1 MSSCSLRTADFKVSK
16 LDISRGRVSTLPPC
30 SLRNWIGR
38 TPHQYSSLVIS
49 HSSQKALRPCCSA
62 LPETRTITRSETGS
76 EEIKPS
82 SLASQLIPNLHEV
95 ETLLTN
101 ICETSSIA
109 EFELKLSGFNL
120 RMARGLKSKNLP
132 LPPVP
137 SPAPDIQHTS
147 SIPSD
152 SNGLVKTTSLALFKP
167 EPVSSS
173 PEGISRFVEK
183 ATDEG
188 LSILPSPIVGFF
200 RRSRTIKGKRAP
212 PSCKENQ
219 VVKEGQ
225 VLCYIDQLGA
235 EIPIESDISG
245 EVVKILRKDG
255 EPVGYGDALI
265 AVLPSFPG
273 IKKLQ

>member
-1 MSSCSLRTADFKVSK
+1 MASCSLRAVDIKVSK
-16 LDISRGRVSTLPPC
+16 LDIRRGRVSTLQPC

-38 TPHQYSSLVIS
+38 TPHQYSTLVIS
-49 HSSQKALRPCCSA
+49 HSSQKALHACSSA
-62 LPETRTITRSETGS
+62 SPETQTVIKSETGS

-82 SLASQLIPNLHEV
+82 NLVSQLIPNLHEV

-101 ICETSSIA
+101 ICDTSSIA

-120 RMARGLKSKNLP
+120 RMVRSLKSENLP
-132 LPPVP
+132 LPPAP
-137 SPAPDIQHTS
+137 APAPDIQNTS

-152 SNGLVKTTSLALFKP
+152 SNGLVKTSLALVKP

-173 PEGISRFVEK
+173 PEGISRYVEK
-183 ATDEG
+183 ATDGG
-188 LSILPSPIVGFF
+188 LSILVSPKVGVF

-212 PSCKENQ
+212 PSCEENQ
-219 VVKEGQ
+219 VVKEGK

-245 EVVKILRKDG
+245 EIVKILRKDG
-255 EPVGYGDALI
+255 EPVGYGDPLI

-273 IKKLQ
+273 IKKLL

>member
-1 MSSCSLRTADFKVSK
+1 MASCSLRTADFKVLK

-38 TPHQYSSLVIS
+38 TPHRYSSLVIS
-49 HSSQKALRPCCSA
+49 HSSQNALYVCCSA
-62 LPETRTITRSETGS
+62 SPETRTITRSETGS

-82 SLASQLIPNLHEV
+82 SLVSQLIPNLHEV

-120 RMARGLKSKNLP
+120 RMTRSIKSENLP

-137 SPAPDIQHTS
+137 AAASVIQNTS
-147 SIPSD
+147 SIQSD
-152 SNGLVKTTSLALFKP
+152 SNGSVKTTSLALFKP
-167 EPVSSS
+167 EPISS

-188 LSILPSPIVGFF
+188 LSILPSPKVGFF

>member
-1 MSSCSLRTADFKVSK
+1 MHVVL
-16 LDISRGRVSTLPPC
+16 
-30 SLRNWIGR
+30 
-38 TPHQYSSLVIS
+38 H
-49 HSSQKALRPCCSA
+49 RPR
-62 LPETRTITRSETGS
+62 PRIETGS
-76 EEIKPS
+76 EETKVS

-101 ICETSSIA
+101 ICDTSSIV
-109 EFELKLSGFNL
+109 EFELRLSGYDL
-120 RMARGLKSKNLP
+120 HMVRGLKSED
-132 LPPVP
+132 LPPP
-137 SPAPDIQHTS
+137 PAPTPAPVSQNTS
-147 SIPSD
+147 SVGSELNE
-152 SNGLVKTTSLALFKP
+152 SVKTTSLALLKP
-167 EPVSSS
+167 EHVSSS
-173 PEGISRFVEK
+173 PEGNSRFIEK

-188 LSILPSPIVGFF
+188 LAILQSPKVGFF

-225 VLCYIDQLGA
+225 VLCYVDQLGA
-235 EIPIESDISG
+235 EIPIESDVSG
-245 EVVKILRKDG
+245 EVVEILRKDG